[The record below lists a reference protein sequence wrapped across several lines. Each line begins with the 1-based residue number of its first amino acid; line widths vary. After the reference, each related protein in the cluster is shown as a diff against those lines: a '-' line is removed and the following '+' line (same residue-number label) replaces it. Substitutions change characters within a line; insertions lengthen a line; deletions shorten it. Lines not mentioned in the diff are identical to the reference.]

1 MGHERNP
8 GAVARANADF
18 HGLFYPI
25 VRQIGSD
32 PAMTES
38 MTESPKAGAMRGPVA
53 VPRPELI
60 VKVARCFVAVVFV
73 VYAVDLLRQTHEHL
87 TDGAGRPFGDD
98 FINFWSGPYLAWHH
112 RVAEIY
118 NFAAFHA
125 FEQSVVG
132 PALQYYH
139 YSYPPTLLVLMAPL
153 ALVPYLPAFVLWQ
166 VGGWYAFYR
175 ALRLAMPGGRALL
188 FALATPAV
196 FINGVAGQNGTWTAA
211 LFGGGLGLLD
221 RRPLLAGGL
230 FGLLIY
236 KPQFGLLI
244 PVALI
249 AGRRWQALA
258 AAAVTAGGL
267 VVISVLSFGPDIY
280 ADYLRQIT
288 VLRHVILEDGTG
300 VWHRMLSVFVAAR
313 RLGADVPTAYAVQ
326 AVFAVIAAL
335 AVAALWFR
343 DASFGVRN
351 ATLILG
357 TCLATPY
364 LQDYD
369 MVFGALVVAW
379 LMQDADI
386 KRMPAW
392 PLFLANAAL
401 LLIPLFGAAL
411 AKLTGLEFGPLFI
424 APLFVIAVLGGF
436 AKRPSLQLAAAE

>member
-1 MGHERNP
+1 
-8 GAVARANADF
+8 
-18 HGLFYPI
+18 
-25 VRQIGSD
+25 
-32 PAMTES
+32 MTGPES
-38 MTESPKAGAMRGPVA
+38 LKAGATARLRGTAA
-53 VPRPELI
+53 VLRPELI
-60 VKVARCFVAVVFV
+60 VKIARCFVAVALV
-73 VYAVDLLRQTHEHL
+73 VYGIDLLRQTHEHL
-87 TDGAGRPFGDD
+87 TNGAGRPFGDD
-98 FINFWSGPYLAWHH
+98 FINFWSGPYLAWHQ
-112 RVAEIY
+112 RAAEIY

-132 PALQYYH
+132 NELQNYH

-153 ALVPYLPAFVLWQ
+153 ALVPYLPGFVLWL

-175 ALRLAMPGGRALL
+175 ALRLAMPGGRTLL

-196 FINGVAGQNGTWTAA
+196 FINSVAGQNGTWTAA

-249 AGRRWQALA
+249 AGRRWRALA
-258 AAAVTAGGL
+258 AAAATGGGL
-267 VVISVLSFGPDIY
+267 VVIAALCFGSDIY

-313 RLGADVPTAYAVQ
+313 RLGADVPTAYLVQ
-326 AVFAVIAAL
+326 AMFAAVAAL

-379 LMQDADI
+379 LAQDADVQ
-386 KRMPAW
+386 RMPPW

-411 AKLTGLEFGPLFI
+411 ANATGLEFGPLFI
-424 APLFVIAVLGGF
+424 APAFVIAVRCGLG
-436 AKRPSLQLAAAE
+436 KRPSLELAATE

>member
-1 MGHERNP
+1 MGLLPQPTDDQNS
-8 GAVARANADF
+8 GVRA
-18 HGLFYPI
+18 PS
-25 VRQIGSD
+25 RGS
-32 PAMTES
+32 A
-38 MTESPKAGAMRGPVA
+38 A
-53 VPRPELI
+53 VPRPDLV
-60 VKVARCFVAVVFV
+60 VKIARCFVVVAFV
-73 VYAVDLLRQTHEHL
+73 VYGTDLLRQTHEHL
-87 TDGAGRPFGDD
+87 TNGAGRPFGDD
-98 FINFWSGPYLAWHH
+98 FINFWSGPYLAWHQ
-112 RVAEIY
+112 RAAEIY
-118 NFAAFHA
+118 DFAAFHA

-132 PALQYYH
+132 EQLQNYH

-153 ALVPYLPAFVLWQ
+153 ALVPYLPGFVLWL

-175 ALRLAMPGGRALL
+175 ALRLAMPNGRTLL

-196 FINGVAGQNGTWTAA
+196 FINSVAGQNGTWTAA

-249 AGRRWQALA
+249 AGRRWRALTA
-258 AAAVTAGGL
+258 AAATGGSL
-267 VVISVLSFGPDIY
+267 MLIAALCFGPDIY
-280 ADYLRQIT
+280 SDYLRQIT

-313 RLGADVPTAYAVQ
+313 RLGADVSTAYLVQ
-326 AVFAVIAAL
+326 AVFAAVAAL
-335 AVAALWFR
+335 AVALLWFR

-351 ATLILG
+351 ATLVLG

-369 MVFGALVVAW
+369 LVFGALVVAW
-379 LMQDADI
+379 LAQDADAQ
-386 KRMPAW
+386 RMPAW

-411 AKLTGLEFGPLFI
+411 ANLTGLEFGPLFI
-424 APLFVIAVLGGF
+424 LPAFVITVRCGLGQ
-436 AKRPSLQLAAAE
+436 RPSVALAPAE